1 VRALIAAAD
10 GRELHLLLPM
20 VSEVAEIEGAKIQI
34 AREVERARRVGVPPP
49 KHIRLGAMIE
59 VPSLLFALPQLLKV
73 ADFIS
78 VGSNDLLQFV
88 FAADR
93 TNPVVARRYDTL
105 SPSVLNLMRSI
116 TDARREAAS
125 STELSVCGE
134 IAGRPLEAM
143 ALVGLGITSL
153 SMQASLIGPVK
164 MMIRNLDTRPLRPVL
179 DRLCAI
185 AGPSV
190 RAQLSDFAAGHGVP
204 IAGRSG

>member
-1 VRALIAAAD
+1 
-10 GRELHLLLPM
+10 M
-20 VSEVAEIEGAKIQI
+20 VSEVAEIEAAKGQI
-34 AREVERARRVGVPPP
+34 AREVERARRVGMTPP

-59 VPSLLFALPQLLKV
+59 VPSLLFELQQLLKA
-73 ADFIS
+73 ADFVS
-78 VGSNDLLQFV
+78 VGSNDLLQFM

-105 SPSVLNLMRSI
+105 SPAVLNLVRRI
-116 TDARREAAS
+116 TDSHREAGS
-125 STELSVCGE
+125 STEISFCGE

-179 DRLCAI
+179 DRLCGI
-185 AGPSV
+185 AGPSA
-190 RAQLSDFAAGHGVP
+190 RAQLNDFAAGHGVP